1 MMKRLNIKV
10 LAILMT
16 FASVFSA
23 CKDALDI
30 NSDPSRLT
38 PEQANLAGLLA
49 STIQFTATSFFNVG
63 QYGNSYP
70 QYLAGS
76 NTYEANIDAYN
87 PYGFDNIWES
97 AYRDAMPNLKEM
109 IARAE
114 ALGAPQYAGIGKTM
128 MALLLMQS
136 TDIWGD
142 LPYSEAFKGAAVP
155 SPTYDKQEDIY
166 NVSLK
171 ALLDGAIAD
180 LAKPVP
186 AAASL
191 KVGATDL
198 IFAGNIAS
206 WQKAA
211 YGARARYY
219 LNLSKRNPAGLVNAA
234 ADAALAV
241 DETQRSAI
249 DVQLK
254 YSTERPSPWYTN
266 LGQPALTA
274 KQHRPSYF
282 MVNLMNGTGYFAGV
296 IDPRMPKLFD
306 NNGAATYVGR
316 PVGALS
322 NEQGANLA
330 NSDITDKTFYGART
344 SPVPVLTYAEMQF
357 VRAESLIATNP
368 TEAYAAYIRGIKGNM
383 EKLGVDPAAITAY
396 TTNPVIT
403 KAGNITVTDI
413 MLQKYIA
420 LFLQMETW
428 TDMRRYQY
436 NATVYPGLKM
446 PFKNLLGTVYVQ
458 RAKYPDNEPG
468 RNPNV
473 PQVANQAVKLWLFN

>member
-1 MMKRLNIKV
+1 MKRLNIKV
-10 LAILMT
+10 LAIL
-16 FASVFSA
+16 FAVAAVFGS
-23 CKDALDI
+23 CKKALDI
-30 NSDPSRLT
+30 NNDPSRLT

-49 STIQFTATSFFNVG
+49 ATIQFSSTSFFNVG
-63 QYGNSYP
+63 QYGNSYS

-109 IARAE
+109 ITRAE
-114 ALGAPQYAGIGKTM
+114 TLGAPQYAGIGKTL

-142 LPYSEAFKGAAVP
+142 LPYSQAFKGAEVP
-155 SPTYDKQEDIY
+155 SPSYDKQEDIY
-166 NVSLK
+166 NISLK
-171 ALLDGAIAD
+171 ALLDGAVAD

-186 AAASL
+186 ASVPL
-191 KVGATDL
+191 RVGASDL
-198 IFAGNIAS
+198 IFGGNISS

-219 LNLSKRNPAGLVNAA
+219 LNLSKRNPAGLADAA

-241 DETQRSAI
+241 DETAKSAI
-249 DVQLK
+249 DLQLK

-266 LGQPALTA
+266 LGQQALTA

-282 MVNLMNGTGYFAGV
+282 IVNLMNGTGYFNGV
-296 IDPRMPKLFD
+296 IDPRLPKLFD
-306 NNGAATYVGR
+306 NNGTAAYIGR

-330 NSDITDKTFYGART
+330 NADITDKTFYGART
-344 SPVPVLTYAEMQF
+344 SPVPILTYAEMQF
-357 VRAESLIATNP
+357 VRAEALISSNP
-368 TEAYAAYIRGIKGNM
+368 AQAYAAYIRGIKGNM
-383 EKLGVDPAAITAY
+383 EKLGVDAVAITAY
-396 TTNPVIT
+396 TTNPVVT
-403 KAGNITVTDI
+403 KGGNITITDI

-436 NATVYPGLKM
+436 STTVYPDLK
-446 PFKNLLGTVYVQ
+446 PPLKNLLGTGYVQ